1 MNVAFKRNP
10 FFFIIGSFFST
21 IMYAADNPQSVSRID
36 EVIVFGKGETRQVSD
51 VHHEEIERAAP
62 GSSPLK
68 ILSKLPGV
76 NFNSADSLGAYE
88 WGGRISIRGFNQ
100 NQLGFT
106 LDGVPLGDMSYRN
119 YNGLH
124 ISRAVS
130 TENIGRVAVAQGT
143 GSLGTASTS
152 NLGGAIEFYTLDPKD
167 EQSLRIDQTLG
178 EDSLYRTFIRFDS
191 GEFGGKE
198 FGGNGFGDGTKIYVS
213 LTDQRNDK
221 WKGDGGSEL
230 QQFNSKLVH
239 NFSSAKFSLFANYSD
254 RVDIDYMD
262 LSKSSVKRLGYHWDY
277 FAPDWELAEEVAN
290 GVPVGNIT
298 SQDDAYYNGSGM
310 REDTLIGGTLD
321 YQFTEN
327 ASLKT
332 TVYKHDQDGTG
343 TWWTPYLASPGG
355 FPISLRTLEFDIDRS
370 GIQSNFNYAF
380 GIHTINAGVWYE
392 TNEFGHAMRFYGQ
405 DAGPSSAYKRP
416 SNPFFTRWH
425 YEFNTDTVQIHVQDS
440 IRFNERLTVN
450 IGFKSPETETKIR
463 TLPDTAAGSELNGS
477 LTAKKDFLPSV
488 GFTFQADDSNE
499 YFANISQNIRAYRG
513 VVKGGTSPFDTTQ
526 AGFDA
531 VKDNIKPEESTSS
544 EAGWRFHSRDL
555 EVTAAIYHI
564 DFKNRLLALQQGS
577 AIAGN
582 ASVLANV
589 GSVKANGVELAV
601 NWSFANYFT
610 WSNSYS
616 YNDAQYKDDF
626 TSNGVTY
633 ATNGKQVVDSPKN
646 IFNSEVAYNDG
657 YLSAHIAANYLAKRY
672 YTFTNDQS
680 VEGYTLIDIG
690 GSYQWNNVGIAEQ
703 LILQAGINNLFDK
716 KYFAFGDNPNEAVD
730 PDGLAYNL
738 LAGAPRTAFIKLS
751 ATF

>member
-1 MNVAFKRNP
+1 MKIKFKRIP
-10 FFFIIGSFFST
+10 LFLIISSLASGAAVAADPSGTVST
-21 IMYAADNPQSVSRID
+21 IQ
-36 EVIVFGKGETRQVSD
+36 EVIVFGQGETRQVSE
-51 VHHEEIERAAP
+51 VNETEIAQAAP

-100 NQLGFT
+100 NQLGFS

-124 ISRAVS
+124 ISRAIS
-130 TENIGRVAVAQGT
+130 TENIGRVAVSQGT

-152 NLGGAIEFYTLDPKD
+152 NLGGAIEFHTLDPKD
-167 EQSLRIDQTLG
+167 EQSLRVDQTFG
-178 EDSLYRTFIRFDS
+178 EDGLQRTFARFDS
-191 GEFGGKE
+191 GEFGS
-198 FGGNGFGDGTKIYVS
+198 GTKIYLSVS
-213 LTDQRNDK
+213 DQQGDK
-221 WKGDGGSEL
+221 WKGDGGHEH
-230 QQFNSKLVH
+230 QQFNSKLTH
-239 NFSSAKFSLFANYSD
+239 DFSSAKLRLFANYSD
-254 RVDIDYMD
+254 RVDADYMD
-262 LSKSSVKRLGYHWDY
+262 LSKSSVARLGYDWDY
-277 FAPDWELAEEVAN
+277 FAPNWELAEEVAN

-298 SQDDAYYNGSGM
+298 SQDDAYYNGSGL
-310 REDTLIGGTLD
+310 REDTLIGATLD
-321 YQFTEN
+321 YQFSDN

-332 TVYKHDQDGTG
+332 TVYKHDQEGTG
-343 TWWTPYLASPGG
+343 TWWTPYLPSPGG

-380 GIHTINAGVWYE
+380 GIHSINAGVWYE

-405 DAGPSSAYKRP
+405 DAGPSSPYTRP

-425 YEFNTDTVQIHVQDS
+425 YEFNTDTVQFHLQDN
-440 IRFNERLTVN
+440 IQFTDRLSVN
-450 IGFKSPETETKIR
+450 IGFKSPDTETEIR
-463 TLPDTAAGSELNGS
+463 TLSDTAAGSELNGS
-477 LTAKKDFLPSV
+477 LTAKDSFLPAV
-488 GFTFQADDSNE
+488 GVSFKADDSNE

-531 VKDNIKPEESTSS
+531 VKDNIRPEESTSI
-544 EAGWRFHSRDL
+544 EAGWRLHTDDL
-555 EVTAAIYHI
+555 DVTAAVYHI

-601 NWSFANYFT
+601 NWQFANYFT
-610 WSNSYS
+610 WSNSFS

-633 ATNGKQVVDSPKN
+633 ATNGKQVVDSPKT
-646 IFNSEVAYNDG
+646 IFNTELG
-657 YLSAHIAANYLAKRY
+657 YDNGNLSAHIGTNYLAKRY

-680 VEGYTLIDIG
+680 VDGYTLVDIG
-690 GSYQWNNVGIAEQ
+690 ASYQWDSVGFADQ
-703 LILQAGINNLFDK
+703 LILQAGVNNVFDK
-716 KYFAFGDNPNEAVD
+716 EYFAFGDNPTEAVD
-730 PDGLAYNL
+730 PNGVAYNL
-738 LAGAPRTAFIKLS
+738 LAGAPRTAFVKLS
-751 ATF
+751 ARF

>member
-1 MNVAFKRNP
+1 MKIKFKRIP
-10 FFFIIGSFFST
+10 LFLIISSLTSGAAFAADPSGTVST
-21 IMYAADNPQSVSRID
+21 IQ
-36 EVIVFGKGETRQVSD
+36 EVVVFGQGETRQVSE
-51 VHHEEIERAAP
+51 VSETEIAQAAP

-76 NFNSADSLGAYE
+76 NFNSADSLGSYE

-124 ISRAVS
+124 ISRAIS
-130 TENIGRVAVAQGT
+130 TENIGRVAVSQGT

-152 NLGGAIEFYTLDPKD
+152 NLGGAIEFHTLDPKD
-167 EQSLRIDQTLG
+167 EQSLRIDQTFG
-178 EDSLYRTFIRFDS
+178 EDGLQRTFARFDS
-191 GEFGGKE
+191 GEFG
-198 FGGNGFGDGTKIYVS
+198 NGTKIYLSVS
-213 LTDQRNDK
+213 DQQGDK
-221 WKGDGGSEL
+221 WKGDGGHEH
-230 QQFNSKLVH
+230 QQFNSKLTH
-239 NFSSAKFSLFANYSD
+239 DFSSAKLSLFANYSD
-254 RVDIDYMD
+254 RVDADYMD
-262 LSKSSVKRLGYHWDY
+262 LSKSSVARLGYDWDY
-277 FAPDWELAEEVAN
+277 FAPNWELAEEVAN

-298 SQDDAYYNGSGM
+298 SQDDAYYNGSGL

-321 YQFTEN
+321 YRFSDN

-332 TVYKHDQDGTG
+332 TVYKHDQEGTG
-343 TWWTPYLASPGG
+343 TWWTPYLPSPGG

-380 GIHTINAGVWYE
+380 GIHSINAGVWYE
-392 TNEFGHAMRFYGQ
+392 TNEFKHAMRFYGQ
-405 DAGPSSAYKRP
+405 DAGPSSPYTRP

-425 YEFNTDTVQIHVQDS
+425 YEFNTDTVQFHLQDN
-440 IRFNERLTVN
+440 IQFTDRLSVN
-450 IGFKSPETETKIR
+450 IGFKSPETKTEIR
-463 TLPDTAAGSELNGS
+463 TLSDTAPGNELNGS
-477 LTAKKDFLPSV
+477 LTAKDSFLPAV
-488 GFTFQADDSNE
+488 GVSFKVDDSNE

-531 VKDNIKPEESTSS
+531 VKDNIRPEESTST
-544 EAGWRFHSRDL
+544 EAGWRLHTDDL
-555 EVTAAIYHI
+555 DITAAIYHI

-610 WSNSYS
+610 WSNSFS
-616 YNDAQYKDDF
+616 YNDAKYEDDF

-633 ATNGKQVVDSPKN
+633 ATNGKQVVDSPKT
-646 IFNSEVAYNDG
+646 IFNTELG
-657 YLSAHIAANYLAKRY
+657 YDNGNLSAHIGANYLAKRY

-680 VEGYTLIDIG
+680 VDGYTLVDIG
-690 GSYQWNNVGIAEQ
+690 ASYQWDAVGFADQ
-703 LILQAGINNLFDK
+703 LILQAGVNNVFDK
-716 KYFAFGDNPNEAVD
+716 EYFAFGDNPTEAVD
-730 PDGLAYNL
+730 PNGVAYNL
-738 LAGAPRTAFIKLS
+738 LAGAPRTAFVKLS
-751 ATF
+751 ARF